1 MKRNRIPL
9 KGITGNILRD
19 SRLTIPKLD
28 PNVFKIA
35 APIGMSLPFLNN
47 SQK

>member
-1 MKRNRIPL
+1 MPEIFEE
-9 KGITGNILRD
+9 
-19 SRLTIPKLD
+19 LD

-47 SQK
+47 S